1 MKIFFKKRHPSGL
14 REIYL
19 CGIKI
24 FSYRKRI
31 PGWFQMVSYEDLL
44 ADFLYY
50 VPNSDVFRPKIL
62 NIPQT
67 LDKLLHSRNSI
78 ARYGDGEMEIM
89 NGGKIPFQDYDE
101 ELANRLKSIIKT
113 SYSNVMLGIPYTYFF
128 PKFLPERSEEIKQ
141 WNYTR
146 IPKYRRDFLQCIDK
160 GLEYCAAEI
169 STLYA
174 ASNEIY
180 TKFKQIWDNRDIA
193 IVTCK
198 SLWDKVEYNIFDNAR
213 KIHNI
218 WVPNKNAWSDTDR
231 VINDVCKLPKD
242 VIIILMCGPAATVW
256 AVDLAKHGYRAL
268 DIGHVLKGYDLYMKT
283 AMNKDTDRSSF
294 YAPD

>member
-62 NIPQT
+62 NVPQT
-67 LDKLLHSRNSI
+67 LDKLLHSRDSI

-89 NGGKIPFQDYDE
+89 NGGKIPFQDYDA

-169 STLYA
+169 STLDG
-174 ASNEIY
+174 ASSETYEMFRKLWNG
-180 TKFKQIWDNRDIA
+180 KNIA
-193 IVTCK
+193 IITCK

-213 KIHNI
+213 GM
-218 WVPNKNAWSDTDR
+218 
-231 VINDVCKLPKD
+231 
-242 VIIILMCGPAATVW
+242 IIVMCGPAAAVW
-256 AVDLAKHGYRAL
+256 AVDLAKRGYRAL
-268 DIGHVLKGYDLYMKT
+268 DIGHVLKGYYFFMHNIDK
-283 AMNKDTDRSSF
+283 NSSAEAEF
-294 YAPD
+294 YQPD

>member
-78 ARYGDGEMEIM
+78 ARYGDVEMEIM
-89 NGGKIPFQDYDE
+89 NGGKIPFQDYDA

-128 PKFLPERSEEIKQ
+128 TKFLPERSEEIKQ
-141 WNYTR
+141 FNYTR

-160 GLEYCAAEI
+160 QSEYCAAEI

-180 TKFKQIWDNRDIA
+180 AKFKQIWDNRDIA

-198 SLWDKVEYNIFDNAR
+198 SLWDKIEYNIFDNAR

-218 WVPNKNAWSDTDR
+218 WVPNKNAWSDTER
-231 VINDVCKLPKD
+231 VIQDVCKLPKD

-256 AVDLAKHGYRAL
+256 AVDLAKRGYRAL